1 MAENLLTKDSYYT
14 DRYTK
19 LPVKTSSLLSF
30 VEQHSFAYFI
40 LHIGRLEA
48 SNFFF
53 NLDYL
58 TTEYRYA
65 LDFLDSEMTTDMT
78 EKKDLFPISY
88 SYEIL
93 SLFDLFC
100 DNI

>member
-1 MAENLLTKDSYYT
+1 MAENLLTIAIILTATPSS
-14 DRYTK
+14 RSK
-19 LPVKTSSLLSF
+19 LRVSSHLENSTHL
-30 VEQHSFAYFI
+30 HTI
-40 LHIGRLEA
+40 LFYILVDLRLV
-48 SNFFF
+48 FFF
-53 NLDYL
+53 SNLDYL